1 MRNEKASKW
10 ILSQFAM
17 GFLLLEDLAG
27 TQQFGWRPVALD
39 RCTWSAQRRPKSAGA
54 PRAVKSRPGGGLSN
68 DGSRWRWIES
78 IEICKDC
85 VELKRFTLCDLNIT
99 ALLVT
104 LLPYIKANDVARP
117 IRVVGPKH

>member
-1 MRNEKASKW
+1 
-10 ILSQFAM
+10 M

-78 IEICKDC
+78 IEIWIAP
-85 VELKRFTLCDLNIT
+85 V
-99 ALLVT
+99 ALSHS
-104 LLPYIKANDVARP
+104 ARS
-117 IRVVGPKH
+117 